1 MLEGKKKIAA
11 ITAAVIGVILI
22 AFLVIM
28 SLKISGDKIVKNTS
42 IGNVE
47 IGGLTKEQAK
57 QEIQKSYKFQDIK
70 LKYDGK
76 EWVIAP
82 SQIDI
87 DYDLN
92 KTVGN
97 AFNSNRKDG
106 YFTNLK
112 NTISYCF
119 GSKNTVLAV
128 ISYDETKLKNEMN
141 TISKEINREVE
152 NATIKVKNEQ
162 ITVVPEKNGRKLDVD
177 KSIKTLKAQ
186 VGKEKFKDKLAVN
199 EEQAKVKKED
209 LKEID
214 TTLASYSTTFSTG
227 QVNRSYNIAIASKS
241 LNNIVIKPGEEFSF
255 NNTTGK
261 RIKSNGYKSAPVIE
275 NGEMQLDYGGGV
287 CQVSSTLYNSVLLS
301 GLDIVHVKNHTI
313 PSGYVIKGRD
323 ATVADSG
330 IDFLFKNN
338 FDHPVFIKSHVD
350 GNTLYTVIYG
360 NKADKKYVEITTSV
374 DGVSST
380 GYKRVSDPS
389 MPAGKEK
396 IDKNGRNA
404 YSVSTYRIFKDKDGK
419 VIKKEKVASS
429 YYPKKEGVILVGT
442 AKAPEEDNDNT
453 NDAGGS
459 NMPNPPSGGGSS
471 SGGSGSGG
479 GSGGSGSGGSG
490 SDGSSGSGTESG
502 GSGGGTP
509 EPPAEEQ

>member
-1 MLEGKKKIAA
+1 MEGKKKIAA
-11 ITAAVIGVILI
+11 ITTAVIGVILI
-22 AFLVIM
+22 VFLVIM
-28 SLKISGDKIVKNTS
+28 SLNISNDKVVKNTY

-57 QEIQKSYKFQDIK
+57 QEIQKNYKFQDIK
-70 LKYDGK
+70 LEYDGK
-76 EWVIAP
+76 EWYIAP

-87 DYDLN
+87 DFDLN
-92 KTVGN
+92 KTVEN

-141 TISKEINREVE
+141 AISKDINREVE
-152 NATIKVKNEQ
+152 NATINVNEQ
-162 ITVVPEKNGRKLDVD
+162 VTVVPEKNGRKLDID

-186 VGKEKFKDKLAVN
+186 VGKGKFEDKLAVN

-209 LKEID
+209 LKDIN
-214 TTLASYSTTFSTG
+214 TTLSSYSTTFSTG

-241 LNNIVIKPGEEFSF
+241 LNNIVLKPGEEFSF
-255 NNTTGK
+255 NKTTGK

-313 PSGYVIKGRD
+313 PSSYVIKGRD

-330 IDFLFKNN
+330 IDLLFKNS

-350 GNTLYTVIYG
+350 GNTLYTEIYG
-360 NKADKKYVEITTSV
+360 NKADMKDVEITTSV
-374 DGVSST
+374 DGVSPT
-380 GYKRVSDPS
+380 GYKRVNDPS

-442 AKAPEEDNDNT
+442 AKAPENADNNT
-453 NDAGGS
+453 NEGES
-459 NMPNPPSGGGSS
+459 NTPNPPSGGGSS

-479 GSGGSGSGGSG
+479 SSAGSGSGSGVSDGSG
-490 SDGSSGSGTESG
+490 SESG

-509 EPPAEEQ
+509 EPPAEGQ

>member
-1 MLEGKKKIAA
+1 MEGKKKIAA

-22 AFLVIM
+22 AFLVVM
-28 SLKISGDKIVKNTS
+28 SLKISSDKVVKNTY

-57 QEIQKSYKFQDIK
+57 QEIQKNYKFQDIK
-70 LKYDGK
+70 LEYDGK

-87 DYDLN
+87 DFDLN
-92 KTVGN
+92 KTVEN

-112 NTISYCF
+112 NTISYSF

-141 TISKEINREVE
+141 TISKDINREVE
-152 NATIKVKNEQ
+152 NATINVKNEQ
-162 ITVVPEKNGRKLDVD
+162 VIVVPEKNGRKLDID

-186 VGKEKFKDKLAVN
+186 VGKGKFEDKLAVN

-241 LNNIVIKPGEEFSF
+241 LNNIVLKPGEEFSF
-255 NNTTGK
+255 NKTTGK

-313 PSGYVIKGRD
+313 PSSYVIKGRD

-330 IDFLFKNN
+330 IDLLFKNS
-338 FDHPVFIKSHVD
+338 FDHTVFIKSHVD
-350 GNTLYTVIYG
+350 GNTLYTEIYG
-360 NKADKKYVEITTSV
+360 NKADMKDVEITTSV
-374 DGVSST
+374 DGVSPT
-380 GYKRVSDPS
+380 GYKRVNDPS

-442 AKAPEEDNDNT
+442 AKAPENADNNT
-453 NDAGGS
+453 NEGES
-459 NMPNPPSGGGSS
+459 NTPNPPSGGGSS

-479 GSGGSGSGGSG
+479 SSGGSGSGSGG
-490 SDGSSGSGTESG
+490 SDGSGSESG

-509 EPPAEEQ
+509 EPPAEGQ